1 MKITK
6 SFLKKLI
13 AEEVR
18 RVIEDK
24 TAAPGEFTRG
34 PRRNARI
41 YGSSFAVYE
50 GEIDGIPAYEFVA
63 GKDAYLAQPG
73 SANDSAVLVIEQ
85 SFKDVK
91 AFAEYLVSSLNF
103 QTVSSKEY
111 VAKIG
116 ESKLRTLMHDI
127 TRKAQNQNQSSG
139 LTPSALRL
147 RRVKKGY
154 EDPEPN
160 TFTDRQPGRVQES
173 DKPDNEII
181 LEAHRKGRKLSP
193 AVKKLWWLDA

>member
-24 TAAPGEFTRG
+24 TAARGEFTRG

-41 YGSSFAVYE
+41 SGSSFAVYE
-50 GEIDGIPAYEFVA
+50 GSIDGIPAYEFVA
-63 GKDAYLAQPG
+63 GQSPATGGPTT
-73 SANDSAVLVIEQ
+73 DSAVLTIEQ
-85 SFKDVK
+85 SFEDVK
-91 AFAEYLVSSLNF
+91 DFAQYLVSSLNF
-103 QTVSSKEY
+103 QTVSPRDY
-111 VAKIG
+111 VASIG
-116 ESKLRTLMHDI
+116 MSKLRTLMFDV

-147 RRVKKGY
+147 HRVKKGY

-160 TFTDRQPGRVQES
+160 TFTDQQPARVQES

-193 AVKKLWWLDA
+193 AVKKLWWLEA